1 MEIKS
6 ALRAAGAAFA
16 IALAAPA
23 AAREPDAPAGM
34 AECASAFEGKP
45 HLERVSRD

>member
-23 AAREPDAPAGM
+23 AARE
-34 AECASAFEGKP
+34 
-45 HLERVSRD
+45 RDESLR